1 MKQKILLCVV
11 VAINSIVF
19 AGQLP
24 AQESPTGKEG
34 ESSFIQLTLVPPLS
48 TNGFRSYRYS
58 NHISINLLAGLSQ
71 NEYGFALGGLANL
84 VRGQSNGFMLAGL
97 VNHVRNGGRG
107 TMLSGGMNMAYRLYS
122 GWLFA
127 GLANVAQD
135 VDGFQ
140 FAGLL
145 NKAKDVN
152 GVQLAGLINVA
163 ENSDCPIGLINI
175 IKNGEMGVAI
185 TYDEMGSALLSFRSG
200 GKYTYGIVGMGYNHK
215 THGRSYAA
223 QVGYG
228 VHIPCTS
235 WLRVNNELKV
245 SCFGYSND
253 PLIIHDDHLKNTVI
267 HVGYSLLPAFR
278 LHSRVE
284 LFGGPS
290 INYVDAGW
298 KNKETLPSHSL
309 WESSGSGRFRQIHL
323 GFQTGV
329 QYTF

>member
-1 MKQKILLCVV
+1 MNWKILLCVV
-11 VAINSIVF
+11 TVVVTIAF

-24 AQESPTGKEG
+24 AQESSTGVKG
-34 ESSFIQLTLVPPLS
+34 KSSYIQLSLVPPLS
-48 TNGFRSYRYS
+48 TNGFRSYQYS
-58 NHISINLLAGLSQ
+58 NHISINFLAGLSQ
-71 NEYGFALGGLANL
+71 NESGFALGGLANL
-84 VRGQSNGFMLAGL
+84 VRGQSKGFMLAGL
-97 VNHVRNGGRG
+97 VNHVGNGGRG
-107 TMLSGGMNMAYRLYS
+107 ALFSGGMNIVYHSYS
-122 GWLFA
+122 GWMFA
-127 GLANVAQD
+127 GLTNVAQD

-309 WESSGSGRFRQIHL
+309 WDSSGSGRFRQIHL
-323 GFQTGV
+323 GFQAGV
-329 QYTF
+329 QYAF

>member
-1 MKQKILLCVV
+1 MNRSILLCAI
-11 VAINSIVF
+11 VATINIVF
-19 AGQLP
+19 AGLLP
-24 AQESPTGKEG
+24 AQESPTGKG
-34 ESSFIQLTLVPPLS
+34 DESSFIQLTLVPPLS
-48 TNGFRSYRYS
+48 TNGFHSYRYS

-107 TMLSGGMNMAYRLYS
+107 AMLSGGMNMAYRPYS

-152 GVQLAGLINVA
+152 GVQFAGLINVA

-185 TYDEMGSALLSFRSG
+185 TYDEMGSALFWWKIYLR
-200 GKYTYGIVGMGYNHK
+200 YCRHGI
-215 THGRSYAA
+215 
-223 QVGYG
+223 
-228 VHIPCTS
+228 
-235 WLRVNNELKV
+235 
-245 SCFGYSND
+245 
-253 PLIIHDDHLKNTVI
+253 
-267 HVGYSLLPAFR
+267 
-278 LHSRVE
+278 
-284 LFGGPS
+284 
-290 INYVDAGW
+290 
-298 KNKETLPSHSL
+298 
-309 WESSGSGRFRQIHL
+309 
-323 GFQTGV
+323 
-329 QYTF
+329 